1 MQIIDEKETHKKK
14 KKKERKGTR
23 GTEAIVK
30 RWEIN
35 DFVERLSQVFSN

>member
-1 MQIIDEKETHKKK
+1 MSKIMQIIDEKETHKKK

-30 RWEIN
+30 R
-35 DFVERLSQVFSN
+35 

>member
-30 RWEIN
+30 R
-35 DFVERLSQVFSN
+35 